1 MVNLIVITHG
11 DFGAYIVEAAEH
23 IAGTQNEGLKT
34 VCISSRMS
42 FEMVTQIVSK
52 AAEELSCEDGIIFL
66 TDMPGGTPMNVAF
79 PVANKIE
86 KSAVICGI
94 NLSMVVSAFSNRR
107 NMGFDALVEKIQ
119 SDGKKSICEVK
130 KLLRKENK

>member
-130 KLLRKENK
+130 KLLHKENK